1 MCPGFSA
8 KPVSGTWCARCV
20 PSMHAVHLFGPVQPL
35 GERSTIMGQRRR
47 RLKPSARA
55 STWMARMASSEVS
68 SAEAISPCISA
79 GSSPDT
85 KRGS

>member
-1 MCPGFSA
+1 
-8 KPVSGTWCARCV
+8 
-20 PSMHAVHLFGPVQPL
+20 L
-35 GERSTIMGQRRR
+35 GERSTIIGQRRR

-68 SAEAISPCISA
+68 SVEAISPCISA